1 MPEGAQLTD
10 DQWLQAWIRSGG
22 AAVRIHDSGDFYSKT
37 YLYLWFN
44 IACNN
49 PEVLFYAYTK
59 EVAMLKEHGA
69 NAPTNF
75 RWLYSTGGLQDD
87 LIQSDDR
94 RADVFVNE
102 QAIIDAG
109 YESQDATDL
118 LAILL
123 KTNLIGIPANN
134 IKHFNKKLAGRRFS
148 EL

>member
-1 MPEGAQLTD
+1 
-10 DQWLQAWIRSGG
+10 
-22 AAVRIHDSGDFYSKT
+22 
-37 YLYLWFN
+37 
-44 IACNN
+44 
-49 PEVLFYAYTK
+49 
-59 EVAMLKEHGA
+59 MLKEHGL

-94 RADVFVNE
+94 RADVFVDE

-123 KTNLIGIPANN
+123 KTNLVGIPANN